1 MKLNLLVSLPE
12 CYIVQRHL
20 DSSNPNT
27 NTHKSQAIGPNSS
40 HGILQELNEQT
51 WEMHSLVHLQ
61 IGRQKTL
68 KSPGRGSVEMI
79 YTVLYPDHDLCLQE
93 EGWIQMKVKAL
104 TCRSKSIIN
113 FSTESCV
120 SGLHLLM
127 RSLWRRIYPSP
138 PRPYWRGEH
147 RFHFWVLESSRL
159 ESSLVM
165 GRVFRWKWERRRN
178 EMTGPGIRVWMLYL
192 YPKPFFAR
200 SSGHF

>member
-1 MKLNLLVSLPE
+1 MRNAFLG
-12 CYIVQRHL
+12 
-20 DSSNPNT
+20 SSADRKTT
-27 NTHKSQAIGPNSS
+27 NTKISRERISRSDIHSS
-40 HGILQELNEQT
+40 IP
-51 WEMHSLVHLQ
+51 WSWF
-61 IGRQKTL
+61 
-68 KSPGRGSVEMI
+68 
-79 YTVLYPDHDLCLQE
+79 CLQE

-147 RFHFWVLESSRL
+147 RFHFWILESSRL

-178 EMTGPGIRVWMLYL
+178 KMNGPGIRVWMPYL